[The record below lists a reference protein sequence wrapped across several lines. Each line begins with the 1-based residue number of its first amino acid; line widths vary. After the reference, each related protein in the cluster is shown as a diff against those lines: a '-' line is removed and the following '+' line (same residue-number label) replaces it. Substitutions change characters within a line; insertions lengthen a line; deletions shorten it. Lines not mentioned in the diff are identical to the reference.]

1 MRIAVEVVQH
11 QNGTGAG
18 RQPGDRA
25 LEIQRLP
32 VRSRFDLG
40 PMLCQIGV
48 SPVEPANALAAA
60 VGGDAAEPGPQTRLP
75 AELVEPPGR
84 TNPRVLQRILGIAV
98 GPADQTD
105 DQPVH
110 HRRMTPIQ
118 GAERFI
124 APRPEKALDKLAIAT
139 HLTS

>member
-11 QNGTGAG
+11 ENGTGAG

-32 VRSRFDLG
+32 IRSRSELG
-40 PMLCQIGV
+40 RMFCEIGIG
-48 SPVEPANALAAA
+48 PLEPANALAAA

-75 AELVEPPGR
+75 AELVEPLGR

-98 GPADQTD
+98 GPAYQTD

-110 HRRMTPIQ
+110 HRRMTPVQ
-118 GAERFI
+118 VAERLI
-124 APRPEKALDKLAIAT
+124 APRPEKVLDKLAIAT
-139 HLTS
+139 HLT